1 MTVTKIRHDC
11 TVHSCHQPEKQINAI
26 TGLQEDMLKVR
37 MINAELDYGY
47 EYLGNT
53 GRLVITLLTDRC
65 YRTLTQALML
75 NLGTFIYIIIYLYFH
90 SIYLHLALLTLPR
103 LTSPHLI

>member
-1 MTVTKIRHDC
+1 
-11 TVHSCHQPEKQINAI
+11 
-26 TGLQEDMLKVR
+26 

-75 NLGTFIYIIIYLYFH
+75 NLG
-90 SIYLHLALLTLPR
+90 A
-103 LTSPHLI
+103 LTSLILDRQCFVLPYDQDAGISMKFFLFFYIYNS

>member
-1 MTVTKIRHDC
+1 MI
-11 TVHSCHQPEKQINAI
+11 S
-26 TGLQEDMLKVR
+26 GFQEDILKVR

-75 NLGTFIYIIIYLYFH
+75 NLGKFVHIYFYFHFVGHSPIYLNMAFSDQDSTGSH
-90 SIYLHLALLTLPR
+90 
-103 LTSPHLI
+103 

>member
-1 MTVTKIRHDC
+1 
-11 TVHSCHQPEKQINAI
+11 
-26 TGLQEDMLKVR
+26 

-75 NLGTFIYIIIYLYFH
+75 NLGVLRF
-90 SIYLHLALLTLPR
+90 R
-103 LTSPHLI
+103 LWYH